1 MDQEKTK
8 GCPEWKTQV
17 QQAPAKEIVDFAKAH
32 PCDYMRKC
40 LEQYPY
46 WGNQDNGFNRKKFK
60 EIFPD
65 KVKLRVRFSLDNLK
79 LDDDMLNIPLFMADQ
94 ADRLIG
100 LALEQKVAN

>member
-1 MDQEKTK
+1 M
-8 GCPEWKTQV
+8 
-17 QQAPAKEIVDFAKAH
+17 QQAPVKEIADFAKVH
-32 PCDYMRKC
+32 PYEYMIKS
-40 LEQYPY
+40 LHQYPY

-60 EIFPD
+60 EIFSD